1 MELIQMKL
9 YKTWRSLTVASL
21 AAVVAV
27 SGGPAMACTS
37 FNLKARNGDVVY
49 GRTLEFALPL
59 KSDLIVIPRN
69 LEIKGRGPDGNP
81 GTGLLYK
88 TKYGATGANGLGLP
102 DLVDGINE
110 KGLAAGMLNFPGL
123 AEFQE
128 VGPADAANSIASYEL
143 VTYILT
149 QFATLDEVKAGL
161 AKIKVNRSIQ
171 PVFKSPVPI
180 HVTVHDKAGNNIVI
194 EYVGGE
200 LQITDNP
207 TTIMT
212 NAPTIGWDLGN
223 LAQYATAT
231 AQPVPDFTIKGA
243 RFAPWSTGGGMNGLP
258 GDLSSQS
265 RFVRAAFL
273 VANAPAFDDAAQGMG
288 LAFHILNQFDIPPG
302 AVNTAADAA
311 AGGGVAGYETT
322 EWTATADLTHGIY
335 QIKTYENSD
344 IRQISLGSVDL
355 DAKDI
360 RFIKLDQKPVVTD
373 LSRP

>member
-1 MELIQMKL
+1 MHKL
-9 YKTWRSLTVASL
+9 TTWHRLCASTI
-21 AAVVAV
+21 AAVMALS
-27 SGGPAMACTS
+27 SGSALACTS
-37 FNLKARNGDVVY
+37 FNLKAQNGNVVY

-59 KSDLIVIPRN
+59 KSDLLIIPRN
-69 LEIKGRGPDGNP
+69 LAIKGRGPDGQE
-81 GTGLLYK
+81 GTGLLYT

-102 DLVDGINE
+102 FLVDGINE

-128 VGPADAANSIASYEL
+128 VSPAEAANSIASYEL

-161 AKIKVNRSIQ
+161 PKIKVNRSIQ

-180 HVTVHDKAGNNIVI
+180 HVTVHDSAGNNIVI

-200 LQITDNP
+200 LKITDNP

-212 NAPTIGWDLGN
+212 NAPTIDWNFGN

-243 RFAPWSTGGGMNGLP
+243 RYAPWSTGGGMNGLP

-273 VANAPAFDDAAQGMG
+273 VANAPAFKDADEGLG

-322 EWTATADLTHGIY
+322 EWTAAADLARGIY
-335 QIKTYENSD
+335 QIKTYANPD
-344 IRQISLGSVDL
+344 VRQISLQSADL
-355 DAKDI
+355 DAKEI
-360 RFIKLDQKPVVTD
+360 RFIPLDQKPIVTD
-373 LSRP
+373 LSKP